1 MYNRLLA
8 YLLYTL
14 LGTVILIMEWTLK
27 NIIEIV
33 DESKDLSGDEQTKIA
48 LSMPIYACSLY
59 VAHMKQRHDISVA
72 I

>member
-1 MYNRLLA
+1 MA
-8 YLLYTL
+8 YLAYTL

-33 DESKDLSGDEQTKIA
+33 DESKDLTREEQTKIA
-48 LSMPIYACSLY
+48 LSMPIYACALY
-59 VAHMKQRHDISVA
+59 VAHMKQRHNILVS